1 MFPQDLQF
9 WGWGLGRRGTGSP
22 VASAAAGVALGRL
35 PMVEESGRA
44 GGPAVP
50 ASCLAGQVR
59 TGGQPPPT
67 T

>member
-1 MFPQDLQF
+1 M
-9 WGWGLGRRGTGSP
+9 GSP

-59 TGGQPPPT
+59 TGGQPPPAT
-67 T
+67 